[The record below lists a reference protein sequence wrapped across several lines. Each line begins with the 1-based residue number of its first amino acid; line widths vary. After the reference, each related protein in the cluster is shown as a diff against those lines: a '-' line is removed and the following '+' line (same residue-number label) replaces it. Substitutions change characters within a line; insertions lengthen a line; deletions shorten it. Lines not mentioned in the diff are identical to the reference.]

1 MARLPLF
8 MTVLVTIIC
17 MIVLHSVTVD
27 ARKWN
32 NTGVGAIVFEEAWS
46 IPEILNM
53 SK

>member
-1 MARLPLF
+1 MASFPLF
-8 MTVLVTIIC
+8 VTVLVKILCMTVLQP
-17 MIVLHSVTVD
+17 VTVN